1 MKRFLLVLMGLTL
14 GLVVEAQTFT
24 ATTATAVYSA
34 PSGGN
39 FGPVSLTNVPPVPLG
54 SATVE
59 FFYRGDLDFPTSN
72 EYFDLIDENGSTIGR
87 SNSAT
92 QCNPN
97 YQSRTFTIPQATITS
112 WAADGTIQ
120 FRFNAGTGVNG
131 STLCSQPSGAY
142 VTISYPYSPAPY
154 DAGCFN
160 LQPTAG
166 SYVQTPVS
174 QAQAVEFEATAMCT
188 GDSTITGINVTMTIP
203 NTAYVDSFNV
213 DTLTRQQDT
222 THAFPSPFVPTMA
235 AEYVAQA
242 VVSMDQTD
250 TVPLNDTSR
259 YTLFI
264 SDSVLARD
272 DSSVTGGIGGT
283 TPQEFGHMFTVTN
296 ADTLTTVSF
305 YLNNPSVGTSIRLKL
320 YTFTDTALAGNPGPE
335 TLIDS
340 SRTVI
345 INSSNAGWY
354 SAEIG
359 CGGRVLSPGNYF
371 VAIHQLNPNNM
382 GLGYTTFKNGTDT
395 FLFLN
400 FSQDTI
406 GWRNA
411 YHSSVNP
418 LVTGITFLLRTNF
431 GTVGQKNFL
440 MDTTYY
446 CDQSQVGI
454 RPSGNW
460 DTFSWSTGSSD
471 DSINVGSTRVI
482 NLNVVDEIGCSYA
495 DSIQVL
501 PRPAIQT
508 SASVTDANCGASD
521 GEIVASASGSSAPY
535 SYAWSNGATG
545 DSIGGLAGGTYD
557 VTVTDGFACETAFG
571 ILVLGKNPV
580 LAGTY
585 TPPTCA
591 GDGDGAATVSV
602 VDGIPSYTYS
612 WQGGG
617 STTDQLSGLS
627 SGTYSVTVTDSS
639 NCSASINIDVVDPD
653 TLVVGTQNSTN
664 PSNCGA
670 NDGLARASVTGGVS
684 PYSYFWSNGQNQR
697 DNINLS
703 TGTYD
708 VTVTD
713 ALGCV
718 RTGTVTLI
726 DPNAPTVAG
735 IGSMVTCS
743 EDLGSVS
750 VTVNGGTPPYQYS
763 WDNGSQDSS
772 QTSIPIG
779 TYNVNVVDAAGCVK
793 VGTAVVDGP
802 NAMDV
807 DFQIAYGPAGD
818 GDTDVDAV
826 ITGANSPYSTYQWK
840 TVNGT
845 FTAPIAGATTTT
857 LNDAMNGD
865 YMIVV
870 EDAQGCLD
878 SAEVTVN
885 NLSVGII
892 HNSLSKS
899 LNVYPNPTNAK
910 VNIMAND
917 LSGQSIDIKVIDAT
931 GRIVGTS
938 SVESYQGEELQF
950 DLSNQAEGIYM
961 IHLQS
966 GDHSAITR
974 VQLIR

>member
-1 MKRFLLVLMGLTL
+1 MKRFLLVMIGLAL
-14 GLVVEAQTFT
+14 GLITEAQTFN

-54 SATVE
+54 SATIE
-59 FFYRGDLDFPTSN
+59 FFYRGDLDAATST

-87 SNSAT
+87 SNAAT

-97 YQSRTFTIPQATITS
+97 YQSRTFTIPQATITN

-131 STLCSQPSGAY
+131 STLCSQASGAY

-174 QAQAVEFEATAMCT
+174 QAQAVSFEATAMST
-188 GDSTITGINVTMTIP
+188 GDSTITGITVTMGITP
-203 NTAYVDSFNV
+203 STYVDSFNV
-213 DTLTRQQDT
+213 DTLLRQEDT
-222 THAFPSPFVPTMA
+222 TIAFPSPFIPTVA
-235 AEYVAQA
+235 AEYQATA
-242 VVSMDQTD
+242 VVSMDQLD

-259 YTLFI
+259 YTLFV

-283 TPQEFGHMFTVTN
+283 TPQEFGHMFTVT
-296 ADTLTTVSF
+296 APDTLTTVSF
-305 YLNNPSVGTSIRLKL
+305 YLNNPTVGTSVRLKL
-320 YTFTDTALAGNPGPE
+320 YTFSDTALAGMPGPE
-335 TLIDS
+335 NLIDS
-340 SRTVI
+340 SRTLTV
-345 INSSNAGWY
+345 NSSTAGWY
-354 SAEIG
+354 TVEIG
-359 CGGRVLSPGNYF
+359 CGGKILSPGDYF
-371 VAIHQLNPNNM
+371 VAINQLNPNNM

-411 YHSSVNP
+411 YHSTVNP
-418 LVTGITFLLRTNF
+418 LVTSITFLLRTNF
-431 GTVGQKNFL
+431 GRVGQKNLLNDSAF
-440 MDTTYY
+440 Y
-446 CDQSQVGI
+446 CNQSQVGI
-454 RPSGNW
+454 KPSGNW
-460 DTFSWSTGSSD
+460 STFSWSTGSSN
-471 DSINVGSTRVI
+471 DSINVGSAGMVS
-482 NLNVVDEIGCSYA
+482 LSVVDEIGCSYS
-495 DSIQVL
+495 DSTQVL
-501 PRPAIQT
+501 SRPAIQT
-508 SASVTDANCGASD
+508 SAGVTDATCGASD
-521 GEIVASASGSSAPY
+521 GEILANASGSTAPY
-535 SYAWSNGATG
+535 SYNWSTGATG

-557 VTVTDGFACETAFG
+557 VTVTDGYGCESALG

-580 LAGTY
+580 LSGAY

-591 GDGDGAATVSV
+591 GDNDGVATVSV

-627 SGTYSVTVTDSS
+627 SGSYSVTVTDSS
-639 NCSASINIDVVDPD
+639 NCSGTISIDVVDPD

-670 NDGLARASVTGGVS
+670 NDGLARATVSGGVG
-684 PYSYFWSNGQNQR
+684 PYSYFWSNGQNQQN
-697 DNINLS
+697 NINLS

-718 RTGTVTLI
+718 RTGTVTLV

-735 IGSMVTCS
+735 VGSMVTCS
-743 EDLGSVS
+743 EDLGTVS
-750 VTVNGGTPPYQYS
+750 VTVNGGTPPYQFS
-763 WDNGSQDSS
+763 WDNGSLDSNQS
-772 QTSIPIG
+772 SLPIG

-802 NAMDV
+802 DAMDV
-807 DFQIAYGPAGD
+807 DFQIAYGPAGE

-845 FTAPIAGATTTT
+845 FTNPISGATTTT
-857 LNDAMNGD
+857 LNDALNGD

-878 SAEVTVN
+878 SAEVEVN
-885 NLSVGII
+885 NLSVGIV
-892 HNSLSKS
+892 HNSLSRD
-899 LNVYPNPTNAK
+899 LNVYPNPTNSK
-910 VNIMAND
+910 VNIIAKD
-917 LSGQSIDIKVIDAT
+917 LAGASLEIKVVDAT
-931 GRIVGTS
+931 GRIVGTN
-938 SVESYQGEELQF
+938 SVQSYQGEELQF

-961 IHLQS
+961 IHLQA
-966 GDHSAITR
+966 GEHSAITR